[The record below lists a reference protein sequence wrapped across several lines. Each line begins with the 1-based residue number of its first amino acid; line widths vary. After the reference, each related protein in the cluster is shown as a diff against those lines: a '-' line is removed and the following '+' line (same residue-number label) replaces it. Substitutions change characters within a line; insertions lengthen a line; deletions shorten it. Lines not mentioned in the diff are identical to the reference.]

1 MLIHVCFLLYF
12 YITFYMYSITLR
24 KLGGSVILTLPKAWL
39 KQTGLDAGSDVALYI
54 VDNKLMVEPVSRP
67 VYKLSDLVE
76 EYRTDQEHC
85 ATDLDWLD
93 DNPTGDEAL

>member
-1 MLIHVCFLLYF
+1 
-12 YITFYMYSITLR
+12 MYSVTLR

-39 KQTGLDAGSDVALYI
+39 KQVGLDAGSDVALYI

-76 EYRTDQEHC
+76 EYRTEQDEC
-85 ATDLDWLD
+85 STDSDWLD
-93 DNPTGDEAL
+93 DDAAGEEQL

>member
-1 MLIHVCFLLYF
+1 
-12 YITFYMYSITLR
+12 MYSITLR
-24 KLGGSVILTLPKAWL
+24 KLGGSVILTVPKAWL
-39 KQTGLDAGSDVALYI
+39 KQVGLDAGSDVALHI

-76 EYRTDQEHC
+76 EYRAEQDAC
-85 ATDLDWLD
+85 ATDFDWLD